1 MASLI
6 DIRRRIKS
14 VKNTQQI
21 TKAMKM
27 VAAARLRRSQDRV
40 IAARPYARTLAETL
54 SSVVAHLA
62 PAPGSENPIHPLL
75 VRREEKNVLVV
86 VVTGDR
92 GLCGAFNTNVNRASF
107 ALVRDLKEKGHAVRI
122 VCLGRKGMEFW
133 KRRGAEIVDARPGI
147 FSAFGYETAAGI
159 ARDLAARFT
168 SGDADAVTFV
178 YNEFKSV
185 IAQIVRTKR
194 LLPVELQ
201 AAPAPAGAEKKA
213 EDAGT
218 SGTVDFLFEPGP
230 EVILSRLLPRHLEF
244 QVYQVLL
251 ESAAAENA
259 ARMTAM
265 DGASKNAGDMID
277 SLTLTY
283 NRARQARIT
292 KELIEIVSGAA
303 ALG

>member
-1 MASLI
+1 M
-6 DIRRRIKS
+6 
-14 VKNTQQI
+14 
-21 TKAMKM
+21 
-27 VAAARLRRSQDRV
+27 
-40 IAARPYARTLAETL
+40 
-54 SSVVAHLA
+54 
-62 PAPGSENPIHPLL
+62 
-75 VRREEKNVLVV
+75 RREEKNVVVV
-86 VVTGDR
+86 VVTADR

-107 ALVRDLKEKGHAVRI
+107 ALVRDLKEKGHTVRL

-133 KRRGAEIVDARPGI
+133 KRRGAEIVDARPGL
-147 FSAFGYETAAGI
+147 FSGFNYETAAGI
-159 ARDLAARFT
+159 ARDLAGRFT

-185 IAQIVRTKR
+185 IAQIIRTKR

-201 AAPAPAGAEKKA
+201 AKA
-213 EDAGT
+213 EDAGP

-230 EVILSRLLPRHLEF
+230 EVILTRLLPRHLEF

-265 DGASKNAGDMID
+265 DGASRNAGDMID

>member
-14 VKNTQQI
+14 VKNTQQL

-27 VAAARLRRSQDRV
+27 MSAARLRRAQDRV
-40 IAARPYARTLAETL
+40 IAARPYARTLAQTL
-54 SSVVAHLA
+54 GSVVARVSPSSDADA
-62 PAPGSENPIHPLL
+62 PVHPLL
-75 VRREEKNVLVV
+75 AAREEKNVLVV

-92 GLCGAFNTNVNRASF
+92 GLAGAFNTNVNRASWN
-107 ALVRDLKEKGHAVRI
+107 LVRDLKEKG
-122 VCLGRKGMEFW
+122 LGVKLVTLGKKGTEFW
-133 KRRGAEIVDARPGI
+133 RRRSGDIVDARPGI
-147 FSAFGYETAAGI
+147 FASFNHDTAAEI
-159 ARDLAARFT
+159 AKDLTQRFV
-168 SGDADAVTFV
+168 SGEIDAVYVLF
-178 YNEFKSV
+178 NEFKSV
-185 IAQIVRTKR
+185 ISQIVRTRR
-194 LLPVELQ
+194 LLPVEFEKT
-201 AAPAPAGAEKKA
+201 AAS
-213 EDAGT
+213 DAG
-218 SGTVDFLFEPGP
+218 VDYLYEPSP
-230 EVILSRLLPRHLEF
+230 DVILSRLLPRYLEF

-251 ESAAAENA
+251 ESNAAENA

-265 DGASKNAGDMID
+265 DGASKNAGEMID